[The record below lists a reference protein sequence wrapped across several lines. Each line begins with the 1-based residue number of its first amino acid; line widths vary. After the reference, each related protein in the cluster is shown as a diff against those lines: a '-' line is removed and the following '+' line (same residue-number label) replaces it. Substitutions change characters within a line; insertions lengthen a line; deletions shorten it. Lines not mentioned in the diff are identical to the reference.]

1 LFEKRAS
8 CRAIIYEETATDLR
22 LGLQQTGKC
31 ADRNLVVTLA
41 RPADVNGTGSEPNGS
56 PTGARETSR
65 ADEALR
71 QSEARLQALLDL
83 LDDLVFELDENGTY
97 LGIWTT
103 DDALLAAPRHEL
115 LGRTVRQGLGDKS
128 GRELMELI
136 SRVLETSRPEIF
148 EYCLDVPAGIRWF
161 QARLAPIAGSSGS
174 SDRVCLL
181 VRDVTAQKA
190 AAQEMGRS
198 LERLELIHEADRYIL
213 DCDSVTH
220 LSQMVL
226 RRLRGMVGAE
236 RGSVVIFDLAA
247 EEARFLVIDPEG
259 APGPPQRRIS
269 LDEFMPRAL
278 APQRGARSYADIR
291 EIKDPPLLVQELL
304 AAGIRSMTSAAIVD
318 EGTTIGEINLASTR
332 AGGVD
337 PHIDA
342 AITEMADQLAVAMR
356 QARLKDAS
364 EARANELE
372 AALSAVQRADTERV
386 ELLSRLVNAQEEE
399 RQRIASDLHDDSIQ
413 KVAAASMRLEMLAM
427 AHPELAEDEGF
438 VKAKA
443 TVLASI
449 ESMRHLMFELRPY
462 ILDRDGLGPALLQLL
477 DEDFG
482 YEGGPFYELSDG
494 LSDQPPEVARVVLFR
509 ITQEALVNVRKHAR
523 ASKLRVELWREDS
536 GYFVRVTDDGV
547 GFNAERRT
555 DSPRGHLGLTS
566 MRQRA
571 QLARG
576 GCTIDSSP
584 GTGTVVSAWVPGPWH
599 AVVPVA

>member
-1 LFEKRAS
+1 M
-8 CRAIIYEETATDLR
+8 
-22 LGLQQTGKC
+22 
-31 ADRNLVVTLA
+31 TLA
-41 RPADVNGTGSEPNGS
+41 RPADVNRTGSEPSRFPS
-56 PTGARETSR
+56 P

-71 QSEARLQALLDL
+71 ESEARLRALLDS

-103 DDALLAAPRHEL
+103 DDALLAAPRQEL
-115 LGRTVRQGLGDKS
+115 LGRTVRQGLGDKT
-128 GRELMELI
+128 GQELMELI
-136 SRVLETSRPEIF
+136 ARVVGTSRPEIF

-161 QARLAPIAGSSGS
+161 QGRLAPIARSSGS
-174 SDRVCLL
+174 AGRVCLL

-190 AAQEMGRS
+190 AAQEMSRS
-198 LERLELIHEADRYIL
+198 LERLELIHEADRFIL

-226 RRLRGMVGAE
+226 RKLRGMVGAE
-236 RGSVVIFDLAA
+236 RGSVVIFDLVAN
-247 EEARFLVIDPEG
+247 EARFLAIDPED
-259 APGPPQRRIS
+259 APGPSPRSIGF
-269 LDEFMPRAL
+269 DEFMPA
-278 APQRGARSYADIR
+278 AFSPQRGARCHSDIR
-291 EIKDPPLLVQELL
+291 EIKDPPLIVQQLL
-304 AAGIRSMTSAAIVD
+304 AGGIRSMTSAAIVD
-318 EGTTIGEINLASTR
+318 EGTTIGEINLSSTR
-332 AGGVD
+332 AGGID
-337 PHIDA
+337 PHINA

-364 EARANELE
+364 AARANELE
-372 AALSAVQRADTERV
+372 EALSAVKRADAERV

-462 ILDRDGLGPALLQLL
+462 VLDRDGLGPALLQLL
-477 DEDFG
+477 EEDFG

-509 ITQEALVNVRKHAR
+509 ITQEALVNVRKHAH
-523 ASKLRVELWREDS
+523 AANLRVELWREDS
-536 GYFVRVTDDGV
+536 GYFVRVSDDGV
-547 GFNAERRT
+547 GFSAERRSV
-555 DSPRGHLGLTS
+555 SPRGHLGLTS

-576 GCTIDSSP
+576 GCTIESSP
-584 GTGTVVSAWVPGPWH
+584 GNGTVVSAWVPRAWH
-599 AVVPVA
+599 AEAPVA